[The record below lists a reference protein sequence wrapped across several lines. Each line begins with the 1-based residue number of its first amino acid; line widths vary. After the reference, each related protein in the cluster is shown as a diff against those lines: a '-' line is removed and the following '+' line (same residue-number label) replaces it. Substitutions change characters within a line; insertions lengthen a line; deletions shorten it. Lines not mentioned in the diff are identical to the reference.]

1 MTTLLP
7 SSTTIGA
14 VALATPDLARLVD
27 FYRGEV
33 AMKAKSGVEALVKRG
48 IKLGQFRKVDPHA
61 AARALIGGILFEA
74 LWAHV
79 LRGPTKISTPAWLDS
94 HIDLVLN
101 GLEKR

>member
-1 MTTLLP
+1 VISIANRFP
-7 SSTTIGA
+7 E
-14 VALATPDLARLVD
+14 LVD

-33 AMKAKSGVEALVKRG
+33 ATKAKSGVEVLVKRG
-48 IKLGQFRKVDPHA
+48 IKLGQFREVDSHA
-61 AARALIGGILFEA
+61 AARAIIGGVLFEA

-79 LRGPTKISTPAWLDS
+79 LRGPTKINVPGWLDS